1 MWNIWYDK
9 IWYDIIWYMI
19 WYIWDMIY
27 DMIWHIWYGLIS
39 YDMIYDMIWYYMIY
53 HMIWFHIWYRGNL
66 TKNNFVICLAQSFY
80 KIISGLNIYHH
91 PMAPGKQDQSGKWIW
106 AKFSSIFCTNRL
118 GKCII
123 LKVGQVKMWDPSNPA
138 CLFSLLRKTTS
149 LKRTTNSGVAL
160 DRYHCIMSND
170 SWKM

>member
-9 IWYDIIWYMI
+9 IWYDIWYDIYEIWY
-19 WYIWDMIY
+19 DMTY
-27 DMIWHIWYGLIS
+27 DMIWFDIIWYDIIWYDMVLYDIS
-39 YDMIYDMIWYYMIY
+39 YDMISYMIP
-53 HMIWFHIWYRGNL
+53 GNL

-80 KIISGLNIYHH
+80 KIISGLHIYHH

-149 LKRTTNSGVAL
+149 LKRTTNLGVAL